1 MSYTYK
7 LVTLNINGIASNTRV
22 RMLEGF
28 LWRQD
33 VDFELLQ
40 EVKYKTIDTIQNY
53 TAYVNAGTNN
63 RGTAILAKKGL
74 PITNIKRIP

>member
-1 MSYTYK
+1 
-7 LVTLNINGIASNTRV
+7 
-22 RMLEGF
+22 MLEDF

-33 VDFELLQ
+33 VDFALLQ
-40 EVKYKTIDTIQNY
+40 EVKHKKTIDTIQHY